1 MEKKNEKKTFSEA
14 LSLYFYGFHGRT
26 FAEAIE
32 AIKETEEEALE
43 EVKRNGDYLPQYEFV
58 ELRILDCC
66 SEGVYYSIEARYQ
79 ETDEAYKERLKKE
92 KSYAKELKQRELEK
106 EREEYERLKKKFE
119 NA

>member
-1 MEKKNEKKTFSEA
+1 MKNEKYTFSDK
-14 LSLYFYGFHGRT
+14 LSLYFYGFHGLT

-32 AIKETEEEALE
+32 ALKKAEEEALE

-58 ELRILDCC
+58 ELQIIEDVPG
-66 SEGVYYSIEARYQ
+66 EHYSVEARFQ

-92 KSYAKELKQRELEK
+92 KALAKELKQREREK

>member
-1 MEKKNEKKTFSEA
+1 MKKENEKKTLNDN

-32 AIKETEEEALE
+32 DLKETEEAALE
-43 EVKRNGDYLPQYEFV
+43 EVKSYSYPPEYEFIG
-58 ELRILDCC
+58 LRIID
-66 SEGVYYSIEARYQ
+66 GHRQGHYYIEARYQ
-79 ETDEAYKERLKKE
+79 ETDEAYKKRLKKE
-92 KSYAKELKQRELEK
+92 KSFAKELKQRELEK